1 MYGDIGVADTLPLNS
16 VGVLGATSFVG
27 KSLLPLLTSAGCEVS
42 AYSRQPVQHDAG
54 NVKWFQLDASH
65 SNMPTEVT
73 SWICVAPIWVL
84 SAYLP
89 WLKSKGAQR
98 VVVLSSTS
106 RFTKTGS
113 SDVSEQALAKSIAG
127 SEQQLI
133 EWAEANGIT
142 WIILR
147 PTLIYGLGLDK
158 NVGEIACFIRRF
170 SFFPVFGKARGL
182 RQPIHVQDVASACVA
197 ALRGSISNRAYN
209 ISGREKLTYRE
220 MVGRVFNALGRT
232 PRMLPVPLAAFRLAV
247 AMLRLLPRFRKWTP
261 AMAERMNQDMVF
273 DHTEAAKDLGFNPR
287 PFVLDPADLPN

>member
-1 MYGDIGVADTLPLNS
+1 MANTLPLNS

-27 KSLLPLLTSAGCEVS
+27 KSLLPLLTSSGCEVS

-54 NVKWFQLDASH
+54 NVKWFQLDASP
-65 SNMPTEVT
+65 STIQAEIN

-84 SAYLP
+84 SGYLP
-89 WLKSKGAQR
+89 WLKSMGAQR

-113 SDVSEQALAKSIAG
+113 SSVSEQALAKSIAD
-127 SEQQLI
+127 SEQLLI

-158 NVGEIACFIRRF
+158 NVGEIARFIRRF
-170 SFFPVFGKARGL
+170 SFFPLFGKGRGL
-182 RQPIHVQDVASACVA
+182 RQPVHVQDVAGACVA
-197 ALRGSISNRAYN
+197 ALRGPISNRAYN
-209 ISGREKLTYRE
+209 ISGGEKLTYRE
-220 MVGRVFNALGRT
+220 MVARVFKALGRT

-287 PFVLDPADLPN
+287 PFVLNPTDLP

>member
-1 MYGDIGVADTLPLNS
+1 MANTLPLNC

-27 KSLLPLLTSAGCEVS
+27 KSLLPLLTSENCEVN
-42 AYSRQPVQHDAG
+42 AYSRQPIQHDVDH
-54 NVKWFQLDASH
+54 VKWFQLGSSTSAPLTNPPAEI
-65 SNMPTEVT
+65 SN
-73 SWICVAPIWVL
+73 WICVTPIWML

-89 WLKSKGAQR
+89 WLKNMGARR
-98 VVVLSSTS
+98 VVALSSTS

-113 SDVSEQALAKSIAG
+113 SDISEQALAKSIAD

-158 NVGEIACFIRRF
+158 NVGEIARFIRRF

-182 RQPIHVQDVASACVA
+182 RQPVHVQDVAHACVA
-197 ALRGSISNRAYN
+197 ALNGPISNRAYN
-209 ISGREKLTYRE
+209 ISGGEALTYQE
-220 MVGRVFNALGRT
+220 MVARVFKTLGRT
-232 PRMLPVPLAAFRLAV
+232 PRMLSVPLAAFRLAV

-273 DHTEAAKDLGFNPR
+273 DHTEAAQDLGFSPR
-287 PFVLDPADLPN
+287 PFVLTRTDLPS